1 MADVH
6 AEIRRNLDQIH
17 ELTRTIAELCDDLD
31 PGDILTDIVVIAG
44 TIDPSTHLA
53 SVLYYSRPETPAYT
67 IRGLVQICSEDM
79 AAVSVANAIDTDGWD
94 GGETDDE

>member
-1 MADVH
+1 MTDVH

-31 PGDILTDIVVIAG
+31 PGDILTDVVVIAG

-67 IRGLVQICSEDM
+67 IRGLVQVCSEDM
-79 AAVSVANAIDTDGWD
+79 AAVSVANVVGGDTWD
-94 GGETDDE
+94 GDDDGE